1 MFARLLIANRGEI
14 ACRIIRT
21 ARRLGIK
28 TVAVYSE
35 ADRHARHTALAD
47 AARLIGPAPARESYL
62 NIGAILAAAAAT
74 GAEAIHPG
82 YGFLS
87 ENAAF
92 AEACEKAGFV
102 FIGPPASAIRAM
114 GSKSEAKRLMEKAGL
129 PVVPGYHGEDQGL
142 ARLRAAAERIGFP
155 VLIKA
160 SAGGGGKGMRVV
172 ERAEALA
179 SALASAKREAA
190 SAFGDDRVLLEKY
203 LARPRHIEI
212 QLFADAHGNA
222 VHLFERDCS
231 IQRRHQKVIEE
242 APAPGMT
249 EKRRAEMGAAAVAAA
264 ATIGYRGAGTVEFIV
279 DEDESFHFMEMN
291 TRLQVEHPVTEMIT
305 GQDLVEWQLKV
316 AAGEPLPL
324 AQRDLAISGHAFEAR
339 LYAEDPERDFLPAT
353 GRLRHVRFPA
363 EGPHVRVDTGVAQGD
378 QVTIHYDPMLAKL
391 IVWDRDREGA
401 LRRLAAALGA
411 CEVAGVATNIAFL
424 SALAAHPAFAAAEL
438 DTGFIAR
445 HRAALVPEAKPASDR
460 VLALAALAVFLERA
474 RAAQA
479 AARRSGDPHSPWAIS
494 DGWRMN
500 DDNHHVLRFE
510 DGEQRVAI
518 TVHYRSEG
526 YVMDLPGGSCA
537 VRGELEGES
546 ALFADLGGERCRASV
561 ARLGRELNLFVD
573 GTSHRL
579 KLVDPLA
586 ALAGLEAVGGSL
598 TAPMPGK
605 IVEVLVADGSD
616 VKRGTPL
623 LVLEAMKMEHT
634 ITAPADGRI
643 ERVKF
648 KAGDQVEEGVELI
661 AFQPAAEVASETGRA

>member
-1 MFARLLIANRGEI
+1 MFTKILIANRGEI

-35 ADRHARHTALAD
+35 ADRHARHVALAD
-47 AARLIGPAPARESYL
+47 TARLIGPAPARESYL
-62 NIGAILAAAAAT
+62 KIEAILAAAAAT

-129 PVVPGYHGEDQGL
+129 PVVPGYHGADQGL

-172 ERAEALA
+172 ERAEALP

-249 EKRRAEMGAAAVAAA
+249 EKRRAQMGAAAVAAA
-264 ATIGYRGAGTVEFIV
+264 AAIGYRGAGTVEFIV
-279 DEDESFHFMEMN
+279 DEDGSFHFMEMN

-305 GQDLVEWQLKV
+305 GQDLVEWQLRV

-324 AQRDLAISGHAFEAR
+324 GQDDLAISGHAFEAR

-353 GRLRHVRFPA
+353 GRLRHLRFPA
-363 EGPHVRVDTGVAQGD
+363 EGAHVRVDTGVAEGD

-401 LRRLAAALGA
+401 
-411 CEVAGVATNIAFL
+411 
-424 SALAAHPAFAAAEL
+424 
-438 DTGFIAR
+438 
-445 HRAALVPEAKPASDR
+445 
-460 VLALAALAVFLERA
+460 
-474 RAAQA
+474 
-479 AARRSGDPHSPWAIS
+479 
-494 DGWRMN
+494 
-500 DDNHHVLRFE
+500 
-510 DGEQRVAI
+510 
-518 TVHYRSEG
+518 
-526 YVMDLPGGSCA
+526 
-537 VRGELEGES
+537 
-546 ALFADLGGERCRASV
+546 
-561 ARLGRELNLFVD
+561 
-573 GTSHRL
+573 
-579 KLVDPLA
+579 
-586 ALAGLEAVGGSL
+586 
-598 TAPMPGK
+598 
-605 IVEVLVADGSD
+605 
-616 VKRGTPL
+616 
-623 LVLEAMKMEHT
+623 
-634 ITAPADGRI
+634 
-643 ERVKF
+643 
-648 KAGDQVEEGVELI
+648 
-661 AFQPAAEVASETGRA
+661 